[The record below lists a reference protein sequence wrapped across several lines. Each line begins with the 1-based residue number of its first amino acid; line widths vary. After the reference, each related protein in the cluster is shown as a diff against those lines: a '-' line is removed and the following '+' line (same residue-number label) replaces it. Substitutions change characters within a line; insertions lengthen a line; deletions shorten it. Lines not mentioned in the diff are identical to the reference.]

1 MAEQYRYYEEGNK
14 NFRVAEYNTVN
25 GTYGEPKKIEGL
37 QTVDI
42 TFSRTTDK
50 KAADD
55 IPDYLL
61 RRSPLSGSGTITFI
75 GLTKK
80 QHDLLYVNILDS
92 NGVLTFGDTG
102 EPKHVGIMFDT
113 TGGSTAGQSVNR
125 MVLYNCVFDDPN
137 LSTQTKADD
146 NTDIR
151 DYTLNVTVTAIQVNN
166 KSVTYSK
173 LNSIDDKD
181 AFATTENAMYNPN
194 GASAA
199 SLGDIKLD

>member
-1 MAEQYRYYEEGNK
+1 MAEEKFKVYEEGNK

-25 GTYGEPKKIEGL
+25 GTYGKPTKIDGL
-37 QTVDI
+37 VNVDI

-75 GLTKK
+75 GLTKE
-80 QHDLLYVNILDS
+80 QHELLYVNILDD

-102 EPKHVGIMFDT
+102 EPKHVGIMYDDT
-113 TGGSTAGQSVNR
+113 EGSTSGSSVNR

-137 LSTQTKADD
+137 LGTQTKADD

-151 DYTLNVTVTAIQVNN
+151 DYTLNVTVTAVQINN

-173 LNSIDDKD
+173 LNSIDDKEIFD
-181 AFATTENAMYNPN
+181 TTEEAMYNPN
-194 GASAA
+194 GANTAPI
-199 SLGDIKLD
+199 GNDIL